1 MYHQI
6 KTTTY
11 MKTTSKQLKYN
22 PNDGGYEEMNTND
35 ELLMLNK
42 HYNAL
47 INLYDAL
54 EQIELALNDADNNI
68 NLDLLNNEIK
78 YFKYLKGFKRLDI
91 EKTKNAIEKIKEI
104 VGKEQLITSFKSQE
118 VYNFDRLG
126 AAIVAYKSIKND
138 NNPL

>member
-1 MYHQI
+1 
-6 KTTTY
+6 
-11 MKTTSKQLKYN
+11 MKKSKKLLKYN

-126 AAIVAYKSIKND
+126 ATIVAYKSIKND

>member
-1 MYHQI
+1 
-6 KTTTY
+6 

-22 PNDGGYEEMNTND
+22 PNDGGYEEMSTND

-47 INLYDAL
+47 NNLYEAL
-54 EQIELALNDADNNI
+54 ENVQLALNDADNNI
-68 NLDLLNNEIK
+68 NLEFLNNQIK
-78 YFKYLKGFKRLDI
+78 HSKHLKGFKRLDI
-91 EKTKNAIEKIKEI
+91 EKTKNAIEKIKDI
-104 VGKEQLITSFKSQE
+104 VEKESLITSFKSQE
-118 VYNFDRLG
+118 VYNLDRLG

>member
-1 MYHQI
+1 
-6 KTTTY
+6 

-22 PNDGGYEEMNTND
+22 PNDGGYEEMSTND
-35 ELLMLNK
+35 ELLVLNK

-47 INLYDAL
+47 DKLYDAL
-54 EQIELALNDADNNI
+54 ESVQSALNDADNNI

-78 YFKYLKGFKRLDI
+78 YSNYFKGFKRLDI

-104 VGKEQLITSFKSQE
+104 VVKEHSMTSFKSQE

-126 AAIVAYKSIKND
+126 AAIVAYKSIKNEN
-138 NNPL
+138 NNPF